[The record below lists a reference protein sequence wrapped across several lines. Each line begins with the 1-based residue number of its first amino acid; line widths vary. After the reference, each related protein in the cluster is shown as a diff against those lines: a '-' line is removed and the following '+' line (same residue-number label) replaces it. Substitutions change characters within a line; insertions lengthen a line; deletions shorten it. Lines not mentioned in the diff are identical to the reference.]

1 MSKSNT
7 MLNFTI
13 VKDLI
18 TKHVEISD
26 LANRLAW
33 AGARI
38 EELEELNLFKIAL
51 DVVGFPNG
59 NTTILRCEENLISV
73 EMREMEI
80 DDFVKQLYAECDELM
95 LQKPHLFVKK

>member
-1 MSKSNT
+1 MT
-7 MLNFTI
+7 NFNI

-18 TKHVEISD
+18 TKHVEMME

-38 EELEELNLFKIAL
+38 EDLEELNLFKIAL
-51 DVVGFPNG
+51 DIVGFPNSD
-59 NTTILRCEENLISV
+59 TLFLQCEETLISV

-80 DDFVKQLYAECDELM
+80 EDFVKLLYAECDELM